1 MWQLTSTSL
10 WLAYDGIFTVV
21 LLQRNNIMYYSLP
34 VQPALSNM
42 SDEEQTV
49 TPLKLSVSRN
59 ASLAYEF
66 LTYTVY
72 CNEASSVLQAID
84 SLIDWLTCR
93 RQLLLIVRYVA
104 VSHWCSANSLLASAS
119 YELCARVTWW
129 SDLAIGLCAF
139 ALYLAQRQIASVF
152 VQSSL
157 GREGAGT

>member
-1 MWQLTSTSL
+1 
-10 WLAYDGIFTVV
+10 
-21 LLQRNNIMYYSLP
+21 MYYSLP

-84 SLIDWLTCR
+84 SLID
-93 RQLLLIVRYVA
+93 
-104 VSHWCSANSLLASAS
+104 
-119 YELCARVTWW
+119 
-129 SDLAIGLCAF
+129 
-139 ALYLAQRQIASVF
+139 
-152 VQSSL
+152 
-157 GREGAGT
+157 